1 MKEILQENSDAVR
14 QAGEALVE
22 IGTELA
28 AGRIENALGRLE
40 AAQQQYRAWEELDQA
55 IIDIQEA
62 VHDRKNTLA
71 VQQILVLGL
80 ELSEVGL
87 AAFITPVIAFV
98 DDCADFFHAGIDRVN
113 SGSCIFGQRR
123 GRQPDSIDAHFA
135 ARLP

>member
-14 QAGEALVE
+14 QAGEAPVE

-40 AAQQQYRAWEELDQA
+40 AAQQQYQAWAELDQA

-71 VQQILVLGL
+71 VQQILTELVGTILGSAL
-80 ELSEVGL
+80 RTGM
-87 AAFITPVIAFV
+87 
-98 DDCADFFHAGIDRVN
+98 H
-113 SGSCIFGQRR
+113 
-123 GRQPDSIDAHFA
+123 
-135 ARLP
+135 

>member
-40 AAQQQYRAWEELDQA
+40 AAQQQYQAWA
-55 IIDIQEA
+55 EA

-71 VQQILVLGL
+71 VQQILTELVGTILGSAL
-80 ELSEVGL
+80 RTGM
-87 AAFITPVIAFV
+87 
-98 DDCADFFHAGIDRVN
+98 H
-113 SGSCIFGQRR
+113 
-123 GRQPDSIDAHFA
+123 
-135 ARLP
+135 

>member
-40 AAQQQYRAWEELDQA
+40 AAQQQYRAWAEMDQA

-71 VQQILVLGL
+71 VQQILTELVGTILGSAL
-80 ELSEVGL
+80 L
-87 AAFITPVIAFV
+87 ASVTYSGVWRLTMAT
-98 DDCADFFHAGIDRVN
+98 ADWIWAG
-113 SGSCIFGQRR
+113 
-123 GRQPDSIDAHFA
+123 GR
-135 ARLP
+135 

>member
-40 AAQQQYRAWEELDQA
+40 VAQQQYLAWAELDQA

-71 VQQILVLGL
+71 VQQILTELVGTILGSAL
-80 ELSEVGL
+80 RTGM
-87 AAFITPVIAFV
+87 
-98 DDCADFFHAGIDRVN
+98 H
-113 SGSCIFGQRR
+113 
-123 GRQPDSIDAHFA
+123 
-135 ARLP
+135 